1 MSQIYRYKFS
11 EHFLEELKSFA
22 SVHRYDEIPLFREHW
37 DLWLT
42 KNKEAIARE
51 EQTLKTNGYAGDILE
66 KMYKSVR
73 YYYKNKSVEEKKP
86 AERRIYI
93 SLNSKIRNDMDEH
106 INSVINNEKPAVA
119 YENYIENIKYQA
131 EYLNEKVRL
140 MQIGIDEADAEIK
153 IKKTYKNRYFML
165 SSKS

>member
-37 DLWLT
+37 DVWLT

-51 EQTLKTNGYAGDILE
+51 EHTLKTNGYAGDILE

-73 YYYKNKSVEEKKP
+73 YYYKNKSIEEKKP
-86 AERRIYI
+86 VERRIYI
-93 SLNSKIRNDMDEH
+93 SLNPKIRNDMDEH
-106 INSVINNEKPAVA
+106 INSVINKEKPAVA

-131 EYLNEKVRL
+131 AYLTEKVRL
-140 MQIGIDEADAEIK
+140 MQIGVDEADAEIK

>member
-11 EHFLEELKSFA
+11 DHFLEELKSFA
-22 SVHRYDEIPLFREHW
+22 SVHRHDEIPVFREHW
-37 DLWLT
+37 DIWVT
-42 KNKEAIARE
+42 KNKEEITRE
-51 EQTLKTNGYAGDILE
+51 EQTLKTNDYAGNILE

-73 YYYKNKSVEEKKP
+73 YYYKNKSLEEKKP

-93 SLNSKIRNDMDEH
+93 SLKLNVRNDIDEH
-106 INSVINNEKPAVA
+106 INGIINKEKPAVA

-131 EYLNEKVRL
+131 TYLNEKVRL
-140 MQIGIDEADAEIK
+140 MQLGLDETDADIK